1 MSGSLKSMFEQQG
14 IDVIMGKGKI
24 VDEYTI
30 DVEGNQIQADF
41 IVVATGQHSNKLDI
55 DGKELTYDSRDFL
68 SMESLPQSITFI
80 GAGIISIEF
89 ASIMIKSGVE
99 VNVIHH
105 SNEPL
110 KALTHLM

>member
-55 DGKELTYDSRDFL
+55 DGKNSR
-68 SMESLPQSITFI
+68 MIVV
-80 GAGIISIEF
+80 ISYQWNLYPKYNF
-89 ASIMIKSGVE
+89 Y
-99 VNVIHH
+99 
-105 SNEPL
+105 
-110 KALTHLM
+110 

>member
-68 SMESLPQSITFI
+68 SMESLYNFYW
-80 GAGIISIEF
+80 
-89 ASIMIKSGVE
+89 SGYHKYR
-99 VNVIHH
+99 IRIYHD
-105 SNEPL
+105 
-110 KALTHLM
+110 